1 MKELKAPTV
10 GESIHYVIDKA
21 IKVAAEANELVTFSF
36 NGVVIVVARDS
47 NQELIFRD
55 WRRGMNGYLGDKP
68 VAGPYPSPVLS
79 ASELA
84 SDAAIE
90 AKNRREADELA
101 AESAREQAAKFNAL
115 RGALKMAGPLELV
128 DRESWNK
135 IVKSNSDD
143 EYSARAVQYAE
154 EWGRLMQTRI
164 ANGETVAQCAD
175 DMGRLAD
182 CDGITGAMYGWAAC
196 VLENCWKYG
205 DELRKW
211 RVSELKVKA

>member
-1 MKELKAPTV
+1 MKELGYLPV

-21 IKVAAEANELVTFSF
+21 IKVATEANELVTFSF
-36 NGVVIVVARDS
+36 NGVVVVVARDS

-55 WRRGMNGYLGDKP
+55 WRRGMNGYLGGNP
-68 VAGPYPSPVLS
+68 IAGPYPSPVLS

-90 AKNRREADELA
+90 ARNQRRREKLVV
-101 AESAREQAAKFNAL
+101 ESAMEQSAKFTAL
-115 RGALKMAGPLELV
+115 RGALKMSGPLELV
-128 DRESWNK
+128 DQESWNK
-135 IVKSNSDD
+135 IVKSNSNDD
-143 EYSARAVQYAE
+143 YSARAVQYAE

-164 ANGETVAQCAD
+164 ASGETVGQCAD

-211 RVSELKVKA
+211 RASELKVKA

>member
-55 WRRGMNGYLGDKP
+55 WRRGMNGYLGENP
-68 VAGPYPSPVLS
+68 VIGPYPWLVLS
-79 ASELA
+79 ASEIA
-84 SDAAIE
+84 SDAVIE

-143 EYSARAVQYAE
+143 ECSARAVQYAE